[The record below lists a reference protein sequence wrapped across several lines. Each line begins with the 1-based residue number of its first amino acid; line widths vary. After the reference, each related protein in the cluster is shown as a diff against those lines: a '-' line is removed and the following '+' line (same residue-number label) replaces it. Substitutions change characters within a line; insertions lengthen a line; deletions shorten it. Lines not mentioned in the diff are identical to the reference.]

1 MEYIFKSCRK
11 PLDCCKEKC
20 TKAHF
25 NKVSKEYF
33 ESYTIRELRRF
44 FIKNEY
50 GSIVECDKYDKCV
63 ILGCKKGH
71 SLK

>member
-20 TKAHF
+20 T
-25 NKVSKEYF
+25 KEYF